1 MATNL
6 EGNEK
11 LQRFIE
17 LLSTLNHQ
25 TVDMLKTGDTNVLF
39 AMNATVEEMY
49 SIQSKGEEDAYT
61 VIDEDMKTIRENYL
75 AAVTMVQSNENG
87 KFDMATGFAVKKFMH
102 NVFDAT
108 VRIVMKYG
116 LA

>member
-6 EGNEK
+6 EGNVQ

-17 LLSTLNHQ
+17 LLSKLNHQ
-25 TVDMLKTGDTNVLF
+25 AVDMLKTGDTNILF

-49 SIQSKGEEDAYT
+49 SIQQQGEEDAYT
-61 VIDEDMKTIRENYL
+61 VIDEDMKIIRENYL
-75 AAVTMVQSNENG
+75 ASITMVQSNEDG
-87 KFDMATGFAVKKFMH
+87 KFDMATGFAVKKFVH
-102 NVFDAT
+102 NIFDAT
-108 VRIVMKYG
+108 VRIIMQYG

>member
-17 LLSTLNHQ
+17 LLSVLNHQ
-25 TVDMLKTGDTNVLF
+25 AVDMLKTGDTQILF
-39 AMNATVEEMY
+39 AMNGTVEEMY
-49 SIQSKGEEDAYT
+49 SIQQKGTEDAYT
-61 VIDEDMKTIRENYL
+61 VIDEDMKIIRENYI
-75 AAVTMVQSNENG
+75 ASITMVQSNENG
-87 KFDMATGFAVKKFMH
+87 KFDMATGFAVKKFVH
-102 NVFDAT
+102 NIFDAT
-108 VRIVMKYG
+108 VRIVMQYG

>member
-6 EGNEK
+6 EGNVQ

-17 LLSTLNHQ
+17 LLSILNHQ
-25 TVDMLKTGDTNVLF
+25 AVDMLKTGDTQILF
-39 AMNATVEEMY
+39 AMNGTVEEMY
-49 SIQSKGEEDAYT
+49 SIQQKGEEDAYT
-61 VIDEDMKTIRENYL
+61 VIDEDMKIIRENYV

-87 KFDMATGFAVKKFMH
+87 KFDMATGFAVKKFVH
-102 NVFDAT
+102 NIFDAT
-108 VRIVMKYG
+108 VRIVMQYG